1 MVAAI
6 TTENPALTEDSTA
19 APDTPA
25 SSEVS
30 APSAGNG
37 AARRT
42 SASSGRMSRVKEIH
56 PTAVVRKEECKDLH
70 EGARSVPVAPPS
82 RQATVLVARPV
93 NEVSASARGLRSSAG
108 PGPGPGLPGE
118 RKGVSG
124 TLRTAQGRS
133 APAPA
138 GPGRSP
144 GRSPSKR
151 GPNRSN
157 SPSTGAPGRTSP
169 ATRRKEQELLEQK
182 AMLELQI
189 SDATRSQMLLQRML
203 DEERSRGAA
212 DRAKLAALGARIE
225 QLERTRQS
233 GPRLLEEN
241 QTLYTELEAQSQQ
254 IEILRQQVQL
264 LRDGGREA
272 FEVEEP
278 SLREENL
285 RLRRD
290 LELSRAMLSRYTEE
304 LASIMPGMQ
313 KVLQKFDHEPHR
325 SLTAEDGFER
335 EEPAEPASSSTMLR
349 PMPEDEVPT
358 ALQQVPPSRLPVAP
372 VAQEAPASFLA
383 ARKHEAARKASNSP
397 QRKSKED
404 RAGQPRA
411 GSPVTGKAVTL
422 GRAVTPTLAGRLC
435 NRLWDEAAAR
445 RAPKGPAES
454 EPRRALRMPGAAP
467 PRRRSTSPQGA
478 LTQNSEG
485 KPRWQF

>member
-1 MVAAI
+1 
-6 TTENPALTEDSTA
+6 
-19 APDTPA
+19 
-25 SSEVS
+25 
-30 APSAGNG
+30 
-37 AARRT
+37 
-42 SASSGRMSRVKEIH
+42 
-56 PTAVVRKEECKDLH
+56 
-70 EGARSVPVAPPS
+70 
-82 RQATVLVARPV
+82 
-93 NEVSASARGLRSSAG
+93 
-108 PGPGPGLPGE
+108 
-118 RKGVSG
+118 
-124 TLRTAQGRS
+124 
-133 APAPA
+133 
-138 GPGRSP
+138 
-144 GRSPSKR
+144 
-151 GPNRSN
+151 
-157 SPSTGAPGRTSP
+157 
-169 ATRRKEQELLEQK
+169 
-182 AMLELQI
+182 MLELQI

-264 LRDGGREA
+264 LRDGGREVLQ
-272 FEVEEP
+272 VEEP
-278 SLREENL
+278 TLQEENL

-313 KVLQKFDHEPHR
+313 KVLQKFDHEPR
-325 SLTAEDGFER
+325 SLTAEDGFAEQQ
-335 EEPAEPASSSTMLR
+335 EPASSSTMLR
-349 PMPEDEVPT
+349 PAMPQDEVPT
-358 ALQQVPPSRLPVAP
+358 AVPQPSPSRLPVAP

-383 ARKHEAARKASNSP
+383 ARKHEAARKASTSP

-422 GRAVTPTLAGRLC
+422 GRVVTPTLAGRLC

-445 RAPKGPAES
+445 RAPKEPASTSLES
-454 EPRRALRMPGAAP
+454 DARRAPTRVPGP
-467 PRRRSTSPQGA
+467 LPRRRSTSPQGA
-478 LTQNSEG
+478 SLNSAEG